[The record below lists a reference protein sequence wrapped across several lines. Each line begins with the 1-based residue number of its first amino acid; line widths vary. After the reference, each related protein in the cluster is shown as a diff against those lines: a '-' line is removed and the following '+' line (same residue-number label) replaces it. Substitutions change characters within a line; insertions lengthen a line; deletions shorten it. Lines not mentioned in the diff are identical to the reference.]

1 MMGTQM
7 PYVGTGRS
15 RQKGRTRD
23 ALVAAT
29 RELMSRSGDP
39 TVEQAAAHAGIS
51 RTTAYRYFPRQRDL
65 LAAAYPQIER
75 ESLLPDPA
83 PADVHDRLDAVI
95 MAFLEVTTGWEPQL
109 RSALR
114 LSLEPGADHPAG
126 NLRRGRAIAWI
137 EEALEPL
144 ERLRPEL
151 DRRRLAVAIRSAT
164 GIESFVWL
172 TDVAGLSRHEAS
184 AAIRS
189 TAHALLRDAVRGDQL
204 QSSTETA

>member
-1 MMGTQM
+1 
-7 PYVGTGRS
+7 
-15 RQKGRTRD
+15 
-23 ALVAAT
+23 VAAT
-29 RELMSRSGDP
+29 RELMARSGDP

-75 ESLLPDPA
+75 QSLLPDPA
-83 PADVHDRLDAVI
+83 PSDVFDRLDAVLLG
-95 MAFLEVTTGWEPQL
+95 FLEVTTGWEPQL

-126 NLRRGRAIAWI
+126 NLRRGRAISWI

-144 ERLRPEL
+144 QWLRPDL

-172 TDVAGLSRHEAS
+172 TDVAGLSRPQACEM
-184 AAIRS
+184 IRS
-189 TAHALLRDAVRGDQL
+189 TAHALLRDAIRGGAAEPP
-204 QSSTETA
+204 SATG